1 MQSAPKQVITAAV
14 VFLFVNS
21 EQGANNVSP
30 HSPVNSLQCN
40 SLAGEQG
47 ITVNHAHPDVTGQ

>member
-1 MQSAPKQVITAAV
+1 MQSPQKQVITAAV
-14 VFLFVNS
+14 MYLFVNS

-40 SLAGEQG
+40 GLAGEQG
-47 ITVNHAHPDVTGQ
+47 ITVSHAHPDVTGH